1 MIGGAW
7 SSWAGLSLEE
17 LFGTVSLLMGIQNGI
32 TVGTGCRAVRCL
44 SEETSVGGGHGA
56 AVGEL
61 EMEGAVV
68 AWMTVQGP
76 SNMKKWLLAPVSAI
90 V

>member
-1 MIGGAW
+1 
-7 SSWAGLSLEE
+7 
-17 LFGTVSLLMGIQNGI
+17 MGIQNGI

-90 V
+90 VWVVVGLLGGEDLVGREEWLI